1 MKLEILRD
9 EIRIVPEGAADEAYL
24 KALAHNQDQAKA
36 KLEFKTA
43 YTPEPG
49 IGIRFLVVK
58 PFCCGEGPSRS
69 S

>member
-9 EIRIVPEGAADEAYL
+9 EIRIVPEGPADEVYL
-24 KALAHNQDQAKA
+24 SSIASKENQAKA